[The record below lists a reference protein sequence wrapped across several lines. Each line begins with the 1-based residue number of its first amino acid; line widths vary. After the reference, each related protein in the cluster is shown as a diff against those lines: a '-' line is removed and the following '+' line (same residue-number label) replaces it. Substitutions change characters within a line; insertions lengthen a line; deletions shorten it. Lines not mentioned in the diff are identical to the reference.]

1 MTTKF
6 FHSTEKPDT
15 SRTAIARRA
24 KPAPIAPSSTVAP
37 ASQPRKLTFRRGK
50 VLNPDDSSSSTPR
63 RLGFRPAM
71 AAADASAAR
80 SRGIR
85 ITGRR
90 SGGGS
95 AAAREAGAEVV
106 VLRRRQDGKETKRQ
120 EQVLLNNVI
129 EETASRL
136 VAEARKSK
144 VKALVGAFETVI
156 SLQETGKAAAPVAA
170 ASVAP

>member
-1 MTTKF
+1 
-6 FHSTEKPDT
+6 
-15 SRTAIARRA
+15 
-24 KPAPIAPSSTVAP
+24 
-37 ASQPRKLTFRRGK
+37 
-50 VLNPDDSSSSTPR
+50 
-63 RLGFRPAM
+63 M

-95 AAAREAGAEVV
+95 AAARDAGAEVV
-106 VLRRRQDGKETKRQ
+106 VLRRRRQDGEETKKQ

>member
-1 MTTKF
+1 MNRLPRLTWQVTVQSPHGAPPAPVSVTRKAKAADGDLE
-6 FHSTEKPDT
+6 TRRGAPEKPTAT
-15 SRTAIARRA
+15 S
-24 KPAPIAPSSTVAP
+24 PAAEQS
-37 ASQPRKLTFRRGK
+37 
-50 VLNPDDSSSSTPR
+50 
-63 RLGFRPAM
+63 
-71 AAADASAAR
+71 
-80 SRGIR
+80 
-85 ITGRR
+85 
-90 SGGGS
+90 GGS
-95 AAAREAGAEVV
+95 AAARDAGAEVV